1 MKNWPDEEKAGRAK
15 EEKIKKERRRRRKRR
30 RWDRRDP
37 HGEKK
42 RIMKGGLVRKM
53 TIVKNNL
60 PGWSTNYMGG
70 HGKMGKV

>member
-15 EEKIKKERRRRRKRR
+15 EEKIKKEEEEEKEE
-30 RWDRRDP
+30 DETEESP
-37 HGEKK
+37 HGEKE

-53 TIVKNNL
+53 TKVKNNL
-60 PGWSTNYMGG
+60 LGWNANYIGG